1 MLYCPELISTKRGFD
16 MDKKDIVLTGD
27 RPTGKLHL
35 GHFIGSL
42 LNRVRLQ
49 DECSQF
55 VMIADVQALTDNFEH
70 PEKIREN
77 VFEVMCDYL
86 AVGIDPNKTT
96 ILLQSMLP
104 ALPELTIYYM
114 NLVTVARLERNPTV
128 KAEIKQKNFEKSLPV
143 GFFTYPISQ
152 VADISAFK
160 ANLVPVGE
168 DQLPMIEQTN
178 EVVRSFN
185 RIYKTDVLVEAKALI
200 PKVSRLAGL
209 DGQAKMSK
217 SLNNAIYLADSADE
231 VAKKVKSMYTD
242 PDHLKVE
249 DPGKIEGNTVFE
261 YLDAFDPD
269 KEKVAELKAHYQKG
283 GLGDMVV
290 KKYLI
295 EVLDAL
301 LQPIRE
307 RRQVFEKDKRG
318 VMDILLKGTQ
328 HAHEVTQQ
336 TLREVKEAMH
346 LNY

>member
-1 MLYCPELISTKRGFD
+1 
-16 MDKKDIVLTGD
+16 MDKKNIILTGD

-42 LNRVRLQ
+42 LNRIKLQ
-49 DECSQF
+49 DSCTQY

-86 AVGIDPNKTT
+86 AVGIDPQQTT

-104 ALPELTIYYM
+104 ALPELTQYYM

-128 KAEIKQKNFEKSLPV
+128 KAEIKQKNMEKSLPV
-143 GFFTYPISQ
+143 GFFTYPVSQ
-152 VADISAFK
+152 VADITAFK
-160 ANLVPVGE
+160 ANLIPVGE

-185 RIYKTDVLVEAKALI
+185 RIYKKEILVEAKALV
-200 PKVSRLAGL
+200 PKVARLAGL

-217 SLNNAIYLADSADE
+217 SLNNGIYLGDTVDE
-231 VAKKVKSMYTD
+231 LAKKVKSMYTD
-242 PDHLKVE
+242 PDHLKVN

-261 YLDAFDPD
+261 YLDAFDTNTA
-269 KEKVAELKAHYQKG
+269 KVEELKAQYQKG

-290 KKYLI
+290 KNYLL
-295 EVLDAL
+295 EVLNGVL
-301 LQPIRE
+301 EPIRE
-307 RRQVFEKDKRG
+307 RRKEFEKDKAG
-318 VMDILLKGTQ
+318 VMQILLNGTKV
-328 HAHEVTQQ
+328 ANEVTQK
-336 TLREVKEAMH
+336 TLAEVKEAMF

>member
-1 MLYCPELISTKRGFD
+1 
-16 MDKKDIVLTGD
+16 MDKKDIILTGD

-42 LNRVRLQ
+42 LNRVKLQ
-49 DECSQF
+49 ESCQQY

-86 AVGIDPNKTT
+86 AVGIDPEKTT
-96 ILLQSMLP
+96 FLLQSMLP
-104 ALPELTIYYM
+104 ALPELTQYYM

-128 KAEIKQKNFEKSLPV
+128 KAEIKQKNMEKSLPV

-152 VADISAFK
+152 VADITAFK

-185 RIYKTDVLVEAKALI
+185 RIYKKDVLVEAKALV
-200 PKVSRLAGL
+200 PKVARLAGL

-217 SLNNAIYLADSADE
+217 SLGNCIYLGDSADDL
-231 VAKKVKSMYTD
+231 AKKVKSMYTD
-242 PDHLKVE
+242 PDHIKVS

-261 YLDAFDPD
+261 YLDAFDTD
-269 KEKVAELKAHYQKG
+269 TQKVAELKAHYQKG

-290 KKYLI
+290 KNYLL
-295 EVLDAL
+295 EVLNGL
-301 LQPIRE
+301 LEPIRE
-307 RRQVFEKDKRG
+307 RRKQFENDKEG
-318 VMDILLKGTQ
+318 VMKILLNGTKV
-328 HAHEVTQQ
+328 AHEVTQK
-336 TLREVKEAMH
+336 TLTEVKEAMF

>member
-1 MLYCPELISTKRGFD
+1 
-16 MDKKDIVLTGD
+16 MDKKDIILTGD

-42 LNRVRLQ
+42 LNRIKLQ
-49 DECSQF
+49 DSCTQY

-86 AVGIDPNKTT
+86 AVGIDPQKTT
-96 ILLQSMLP
+96 FLLQSMLP
-104 ALPELTIYYM
+104 ALPELTQYYM

-128 KAEIKQKNFEKSLPV
+128 KAEIKQKNMEKSLPV

-152 VADISAFK
+152 VADITGFK

-178 EVVRSFN
+178 EIVRSFN
-185 RIYKTDVLVEAKALI
+185 RIYKKEVLVEAKALV
-200 PKVSRLAGL
+200 PKFARLAGL

-217 SLNNAIYLADSADE
+217 SLNNAIYLGDSPDE
-231 VAKKVKSMYTD
+231 LAKKVKSMYTD
-242 PDHLKVE
+242 PDHLRVE
-249 DPGKIEGNTVFE
+249 DPGKVEGNTVFE
-261 YLDAFDPD
+261 YLDAFDTNID
-269 KEKVAELKAHYQKG
+269 KVSELKAHYQKG

-290 KKYLI
+290 KKYLL
-295 EVLDAL
+295 EVLNGVL
-301 LQPIRE
+301 EPIRE
-307 RRQVFEKDKRG
+307 RRKEFEKDKAG
-318 VMDILLKGTQ
+318 VMQILLNGTKV
-328 HAHEVTQQ
+328 AHETTQK
-336 TLREVKEAMH
+336 TLAEVKEAMF

>member
-1 MLYCPELISTKRGFD
+1 

-35 GHFIGSL
+35 GHFVGSL
-42 LNRVRLQ
+42 QNRIKLQ
-49 DECSQF
+49 EECVQF
-55 VMIADVQALTDNFEH
+55 VMIADLQALTDNFMH

-86 AVGIDPNKTT
+86 AVGIDPHKTT
-96 ILLQSMLP
+96 MFIQSMMS
-104 ALPELTIYYM
+104 ALPELTAYYM

-128 KAEIKQKNFEKSLPV
+128 KAEIKQKNMEKSLPV

-152 VADISAFK
+152 VSDITGFK

-185 RIYKTDVLVEAKALI
+185 RIYKKDVLVEAKALV
-200 PKVSRLAGL
+200 PKVARLAGL

-217 SLNNAIYLADSADE
+217 SLNNAIYLSDSADDL
-231 VAKKVKSMYTD
+231 AKKVKSMYTD
-242 PDHLKVE
+242 PNHIRVE

-269 KEKVAELKAHYQKG
+269 KQKVADLKAHYQKG

-290 KKYLI
+290 KKYLL
-295 EVLDAL
+295 EVLDAML
-301 LQPIRE
+301 RPIRE
-307 RRQVFEKDKRG
+307 RRQMFEKDKKG
-318 VMDILLKGTQ
+318 VMDILLKGTE
-328 HAHEVTQQ
+328 HAQEVTQK
-336 TLREVKEAMH
+336 TLAEVKEAMY

>member
-1 MLYCPELISTKRGFD
+1 MRKEGII
-16 MDKKDIVLTGD
+16 MNKKDIILTGD

-35 GHFIGSL
+35 GHFVGSL
-42 LNRVRLQ
+42 LNRVKLQ
-49 DECSQF
+49 DQCTQY
-55 VMIADVQALTDNFEH
+55 VMVADVQALTDNFEH

-86 AVGIDPNKTT
+86 AVGIDPLKTT
-96 ILLQSMLP
+96 FLLQSMLP

-128 KAEIKQKNFEKSLPV
+128 KAEIKQKGMEKSLPV

-152 VADISAFK
+152 VADITAFK
-160 ANLVPVGE
+160 ATVVPVGE

-185 RIYKTDVLVEAKALI
+185 RIYTTDVLVEAKPLV
-200 PKVSRLAGL
+200 PKVARLAGL

-217 SLNNAIYLADSADE
+217 SLNNAIFLSDSADE
-231 VAKKVKSMYTD
+231 LAKKVKSMYTD
-242 PDHLKVE
+242 PHHLKVQ

-261 YLDAFDPD
+261 YLDAFDTD
-269 KEKVAELKAHYQKG
+269 GAKVAELKAHYQQG

-290 KKYLI
+290 KKYLL

-301 LQPIRE
+301 LSPLRE
-307 RRQVFEKDKRG
+307 RRKLFEKDKAA
-318 VMDILLKGTQ
+318 VMKILLKGTE
-328 HAHEVTQQ
+328 HAHEVTQS
-336 TLREVKEAMH
+336 TLKDVKKAMR
-346 LNY
+346 LDY

>member
-1 MLYCPELISTKRGFD
+1 
-16 MDKKDIVLTGD
+16 MDKKDIILTGD
-27 RPTGKLHL
+27 RPTGRLHL

-49 DECSQF
+49 DECTQF
-55 VMIADVQALTDNFEH
+55 VMIADIQALTDNFEH

-86 AVGIDPNKTT
+86 AVGIDPKKTT
-96 ILLQSMLP
+96 ILLQSMLS

-152 VADISAFK
+152 VADITAFK

-168 DQLPMIEQTN
+168 DQLPMVEQTN

-185 RIYKTDVLVEAKALI
+185 RIYKKNVLVEAKALV
-200 PKVSRLAGL
+200 PKVARLSGL

-217 SLNNAIYLADSADE
+217 SLNNAIYLMDSADE

-261 YLDAFDPD
+261 YLDAFDPN
-269 KEKVAELKAHYQKG
+269 KEKVAELKTRYQNG

-295 EVLDAL
+295 DVLNAML
-301 LQPIRE
+301 EPIRE
-307 RRQVFEKDKRG
+307 RRQAFEKDKKG
-318 VMDILLKGTQ
+318 VMDILFKGTQ

-336 TLREVKEAMH
+336 TLKEVKEAMH

>member
-1 MLYCPELISTKRGFD
+1 
-16 MDKKDIVLTGD
+16 MDKKDIILTGD

-35 GHFIGSL
+35 GHFVGSL
-42 LNRVRLQ
+42 VNRVRLQ
-49 DECSQF
+49 DSSTQYI
-55 VMIADVQALTDNFEH
+55 MIADVQALTDNFEH

-86 AVGIDPNKTT
+86 AVGIDPQKST
-96 ILLQSMLP
+96 ILLQSQLS
-104 ALPELTIYYM
+104 ALPELMQYYM

-128 KAEIKQKNFEKSLPV
+128 KAEIKQKNMEKSLPV

-152 VADISAFK
+152 VADITAFK

-185 RIYKTDVLVEAKALI
+185 RIYQKEVLVEAKALV
-200 PKVSRLAGL
+200 PKVARLAGL

-217 SLNNAIYLADSADE
+217 SLNNCIYLGDSSDE
-231 VAKKVKSMYTD
+231 LAKKVKSMYTD
-242 PDHLKVE
+242 PDHLRVQ

-261 YLDAFDPD
+261 YLDAFDSD
-269 KEKVAELKAHYQKG
+269 ITKVAELKAHYQKG

-290 KKYLI
+290 KNYLL
-295 EVLDAL
+295 EVLNAFL
-301 LQPIRE
+301 EPVRE
-307 RRQVFEKDKRG
+307 RRKEFEKNKTD
-318 VMDILLKGTQ
+318 VMKILFEGTKV
-328 HAHEVTQQ
+328 AHEVTQK
-336 TLREVKEAMH
+336 TLTEVKDAMF

>member
-1 MLYCPELISTKRGFD
+1 MN
-16 MDKKDIVLTGD
+16 KKDIILTGD

-42 LNRVRLQ
+42 LNRIKLQ
-49 DECSQF
+49 DSCIQY

-86 AVGIDPNKTT
+86 AVGIDPQKTT
-96 ILLQSMLP
+96 VLLQSMLP
-104 ALPELTIYYM
+104 ALPELTQYYM

-128 KAEIKQKNFEKSLPV
+128 KAEIQQKNMEKSLPV

-152 VADISAFK
+152 VADITAFK

-178 EVVRSFN
+178 EIVRSFN
-185 RIYKTDVLVEAKALI
+185 RMYKKNVLVEAKALV
-200 PKVSRLAGL
+200 PKVARLAGL

-217 SLNNAIYLADSADE
+217 SLNNCIYLSDSADDL
-231 VAKKVKSMYTD
+231 AKKVKSMYTD
-242 PDHLKVE
+242 PTHLKIE

-261 YLDAFDPD
+261 YLDAFDTD
-269 KEKVAELKAHYQKG
+269 TKKVAALKAQYQKG

-290 KKYLI
+290 KNYLL
-295 EVLDAL
+295 EVINGL
-301 LQPIRE
+301 LEPIRE
-307 RRQVFEKDKRG
+307 RRKKFEKDKAG
-318 VMDILLKGTQ
+318 VMKILLDGTKV
-328 HAHEVTQQ
+328 AHEVTQK
-336 TLREVKEAMH
+336 TLAEVKEAMF

>member
-1 MLYCPELISTKRGFD
+1 
-16 MDKKDIVLTGD
+16 MDKKEIILTGD

-35 GHFIGSL
+35 GHFVGSL
-42 LNRVRLQ
+42 VNRVRLQ
-49 DECSQF
+49 DSSTQYI
-55 VMIADVQALTDNFEH
+55 MIADVQALTDNFEH

-86 AVGIDPNKTT
+86 AVGIDPQKST
-96 ILLQSMLP
+96 ILLQSQLS
-104 ALPELTIYYM
+104 ALPELMQYYM

-128 KAEIKQKNFEKSLPV
+128 KAEIKQKNMEKSLPV

-152 VADISAFK
+152 VADITAFK

-185 RIYKTDVLVEAKALI
+185 RIYKKEVLVEAKALV
-200 PKVSRLAGL
+200 PKVARLAGL

-217 SLNNAIYLADSADE
+217 SLNNCIYLGDSSDE
-231 VAKKVKSMYTD
+231 LAKKVKSMYTD
-242 PDHLKVE
+242 PDHLRVQ

-261 YLDAFDPD
+261 YLDAFDSD
-269 KEKVAELKAHYQKG
+269 ITKVAELKAHYQKG

-290 KKYLI
+290 KNYLL
-295 EVLDAL
+295 EVLNAFL
-301 LQPIRE
+301 EPVRE
-307 RRQVFEKDKRG
+307 RRKEFEKNKTD
-318 VMDILLKGTQ
+318 VMKILFEGTKV
-328 HAHEVTQQ
+328 AHEVTQK
-336 TLREVKEAMH
+336 TLTEVKDAMF

>member
-1 MLYCPELISTKRGFD
+1 
-16 MDKKDIVLTGD
+16 MDKKDIILTGD
-27 RPTGKLHL
+27 RPTGQLHL

-42 LNRVRLQ
+42 LNRIKLQ
-49 DECSQF
+49 DSCTQY
-55 VMIADVQALTDNFEH
+55 VMIADIQALTDNFEY

-96 ILLQSMLP
+96 FLLQSMLP
-104 ALPELTIYYM
+104 ALPELTQYYM

-152 VADISAFK
+152 VADITAFK
-160 ANLVPVGE
+160 ANLIPVGE

-185 RIYKTDVLVEAKALI
+185 RIYKKEVLVEAKALV
-200 PKVSRLAGL
+200 PKVARLSGL

-217 SLNNAIYLADSADE
+217 SLKNCIYLADSADDL
-231 VAKKVKSMYTD
+231 ARKVKSMYTD
-242 PDHLKVE
+242 SNHIRVE
-249 DPGKIEGNTVFE
+249 DQGQIEGNTVFE
-261 YLDAFDPD
+261 YLDAFDTD
-269 KEKVAELKAHYQKG
+269 KAKVAELKLHYQKG

-290 KKYLI
+290 KKYLL
-295 EVLDAL
+295 EVLSDML
-301 LQPIRE
+301 TPIRE
-307 RRQVFEKDKRG
+307 RRKQFEKDRSG
-318 VMDILLKGTQ
+318 VMNILLKGTKV
-328 HAHEVTQQ
+328 AHETTQK
-336 TLREVKEAMH
+336 TLTEVKEVMF